1 MRCCMT
7 KGIVGRECVGKLF
20 PHHFHV
26 LLQNEFE
33 VGTYPAWDSRRG
45 EEFSEMGP
53 NFLNYIQ

>member
-1 MRCCMT
+1 MT